1 MHTVLPRPLCA
12 AAATASE
19 AGFPRV
25 AVVISHSTSQGK
37 AAMPPRSLYSD
48 LLDAALR
55 ERDQS
60 EGAPSN
66 GEALAR
72 LVRYRHEVVWKQRST
87 SDRASTTPA
96 LADQMA
102 YDVALIRY
110 ARSLGIDCD
119 SEGFGSPQD
128 ERQRLERALASRGI
142 PLE

>member
-1 MHTVLPRPLCA
+1 
-12 AAATASE
+12 
-19 AGFPRV
+19 
-25 AVVISHSTSQGK
+25 
-37 AAMPPRSLYSD
+37 MPPSSLYSD

-55 ERDQS
+55 EREQS

-72 LVRYRHEVVWKQRST
+72 LVQYRHEVIWKQRST

-119 SEGFGSPQD
+119 PEGFGSPHI